1 MAAGFQALEVRLS
14 SDADT
19 GRFCHGNQPGLADL
33 CLVPQVYNAQRFRCD
48 LSPFPSIM
56 AIHDACMELDAFRDA
71 APESQP
77 DAE

>member
-1 MAAGFQALEVRLS
+1 MCPHCLNTLKNEYPELGCKLEVIHATELVMTLVRDKRIALKYPV
-14 SDADT
+14 ADK
-19 GRFCHGNQPGLADL
+19 
-33 CLVPQVYNAQRFRCD
+33 
-48 LSPFPSIM
+48 M